1 MKHETLLRKA
11 ALALV
16 VLGVILYT
24 ACMEPVPLYGKWAD
38 NRGDSIS
45 FFDDSSFVATI
56 VYPEDGTK
64 KVYEGSWSILLNSL
78 TLTCTNADLQIVSE
92 WDIRGN
98 MLYLEWASDTGSL
111 PLTLYKISD

>member
-1 MKHETLLRKA
+1 MKHETLLKRI
-11 ALALV
+11 ALV
-16 VLGVILYT
+16 LAVSGGILFI

-45 FFDDSSFVATI
+45 FFDDSSFVAII
-56 VYPEDGTK
+56 VYPQDGTK
-64 KVYEGSWSILLNSL
+64 KTYEGSWSILLNSL

-98 MLYLEWASDTGSL
+98 MLYLEWASDAGSL